1 MLNIEE
7 LKQYA
12 RLHVRTHSFT
22 KIDPLDILNNIH
34 LPPCEVPTKG
44 AWDQQWVTAA
54 ERCLKEGSMEDAIQ
68 CFNFARFPYPHT
80 EQQKAAS
87 KELSIVFERT
97 YAKDNIRKHTFQAHG
112 KPFSVY
118 TSNLHLNQPCLLVIG
133 GIVSVKEQW
142 KVFLKVGKK
151 LGFSVIIME
160 CPGVGEN
167 RTVYDNASHR
177 MLGQVLD
184 TFSSL
189 ANVNHTYI
197 VGMSFGG
204 HLAIKQALEDTRVK
218 GITTVGAP
226 LHYFFKEYSEKHV
239 PFITQLTLSHVL
251 EKNLEDVS
259 RTLTSYAISPEELRN
274 LRIPLTYVFSR
285 RDEIIPTNDKEF
297 LLENGQN
304 ITFYEFDDVHGSP
317 NHLDLIQKIVP
328 LSLLKQSGSKKNV
341 IRLGLAFILFLTKWK
356 KRWGKQ

>member
-22 KIDPLDILNNIH
+22 NIDPLDIINNIH
-34 LPPCEVPTKG
+34 LPPSEVPTKG
-44 AWDQQWVTAA
+44 AWDQQWVIAA
-54 ERCLKEGSMEDAIQ
+54 EKCLKEGAMEDAIQ

-87 KELSIVFERT
+87 KELSVVFERT
-97 YAKDNIRKHTFQAHG
+97 YAKDNIRKQTFNMNG
-112 KPFSVY
+112 KPFCVY
-118 TSNLHLNQPCLLVIG
+118 TSNLHLHQPCLLVIG

-167 RTVYDNASHR
+167 RTVYNTTSHR

-184 TFSSL
+184 ELSPV
-189 ANVNHTYI
+189 ANVNQTYI

-226 LHYFFKEYSEKHV
+226 LHYFFKDFSEIHV
-239 PFITQLTLSHVL
+239 PFITQLTLSHVM

-259 RTLTSYAISPEELRN
+259 PTLTSYAISPEELRD
-274 LRIPLTYVFSR
+274 LHIPLTYIFSG

-304 ITFYEFDDVHGSP
+304 MTFYEFDDVHGSP

-328 LSLLKQSGSKKNV
+328 LSMLKQSSSKKIA
-341 IRLGLAFILFLTKWK
+341 IRLGLALILFLTKWK
-356 KRWGKQ
+356 KGWGKQ